1 MEQLILIDGNSL
13 LFKAF
18 YATGYMGNYM
28 INKDGIPTNGIFGFA
43 RMIDR
48 ILADNPSNYVLVAF
62 DYGKHTFRNDL
73 LDSYKATRTKTPDE
87 LIPQFAMAR
96 EYLTAHNIPYYELE
110 GYEGDDI
117 IGTLASFGEAHN
129 LEVAIYTGDKDAFQL
144 VSDKTTVYR
153 TVKGVTGI
161 DIYDK
166 AALKEKWDIEP
177 DQVRD
182 LLGLMGDSADNIPGI
197 KGVGEKTA
205 LKLIHQYGSIEG
217 INEHKDE
224 IKGKLGEKVRDG
236 IDDALMSKKVA
247 TILRDI
253 PMDVTL
259 DIAHYDGFDFNTLK
273 AFYQKYDMHSLL
285 KGLEINTEQKEE
297 KPLTYDIVKTLPSIT
312 KESAV
317 YVNIFD
323 ENYHKSDILG
333 FGIYND
339 DASYYISFE
348 DALKDDG
355 FLSYMKDEKKKKDG
369 FAIKGA
375 ILACLWHDIEVK
387 GYDFDLS
394 LATYVLAPGIKENMK
409 DVSEYYDYHG
419 VRYEEEVYGK
429 GAKRHVPELDEV
441 ARDTLEKAKAIYEL
455 KDVAI
460 KKLKDEEQYHLYEE
474 IEMPVTYILADM
486 EYQGAKVDR
495 DVLISMDQQFDQ
507 EIAEL
512 EQDIYKLAGEEFKI
526 SSPKQLGDILF
537 EKLGLKSG
545 KKTKTGYSTSQD
557 ILEKISDQHPIV
569 PLVLEYR
576 QKTKLSSTYL
586 KGLQEQI
593 FDDGKIHTIYKQTLT
608 QTGRLSSVDPN
619 LQNIPVRSEEGKKI
633 RKAFV
638 SEHGY
643 LVSFDYSQIELRILA
658 HLAHVTRLIE
668 AFKAGKDIHAHT
680 AALVFGVPDEEVTSL
695 QRRQA
700 KTINFGIIYG
710 MSEFRLSRQ
719 NNMTLDEAR
728 LFIAKYFETYPE
740 IKTYMD
746 QVVKDCEETGYVS
759 TVANRKRYIPTIH
772 DKNFMVREQ
781 AKRFAMNAPIQGS
794 GADIMKLAMIAVD
807 QAIKEHHFKS
817 KIILQIHDELI
828 FDVYEDEVE
837 TFMQVVKEAMESC
850 FKLDVPL
857 LVEGNYARN
866 WADLK

>member
-1 MEQLILIDGNSL
+1 M
-13 LFKAF
+13 
-18 YATGYMGNYM
+18 
-28 INKDGIPTNGIFGFA
+28 
-43 RMIDR
+43 
-48 ILADNPSNYVLVAF
+48 
-62 DYGKHTFRNDL
+62 
-73 LDSYKATRTKTPDE
+73 
-87 LIPQFAMAR
+87 
-96 EYLTAHNIPYYELE
+96 
-110 GYEGDDI
+110 
-117 IGTLASFGEAHN
+117 
-129 LEVAIYTGDKDAFQL
+129 
-144 VSDKTTVYR
+144 
-153 TVKGVTGI
+153 
-161 DIYDK
+161 
-166 AALKEKWDIEP
+166 
-177 DQVRD
+177 
-182 LLGLMGDSADNIPGI
+182 
-197 KGVGEKTA
+197 
-205 LKLIHQYGSIEG
+205 
-217 INEHKDE
+217 
-224 IKGKLGEKVRDG
+224 
-236 IDDALMSKKVA
+236 
-247 TILRDI
+247 
-253 PMDVTL
+253 
-259 DIAHYDGFDFNTLK
+259 
-273 AFYQKYDMHSLL
+273 
-285 KGLEINTEQKEE
+285 
-297 KPLTYDIVKTLPSIT
+297 
-312 KESAV
+312 
-317 YVNIFD
+317 
-323 ENYHKSDILG
+323 
-333 FGIYND
+333 
-339 DASYYISFE
+339 
-348 DALKDDG
+348 
-355 FLSYMKDEKKKKDG
+355 
-369 FAIKGA
+369 
-375 ILACLWHDIEVK
+375 
-387 GYDFDLS
+387 
-394 LATYVLAPGIKENMK
+394 
-409 DVSEYYDYHG
+409 
-419 VRYEEEVYGK
+419 
-429 GAKRHVPELDEV
+429 
-441 ARDTLEKAKAIYEL
+441 
-455 KDVAI
+455 
-460 KKLKDEEQYHLYEE
+460 
-474 IEMPVTYILADM
+474 
-486 EYQGAKVDR
+486 
-495 DVLISMDQQFDQ
+495 
-507 EIAEL
+507 
-512 EQDIYKLAGEEFKI
+512 
-526 SSPKQLGDILF
+526 
-537 EKLGLKSG
+537 
-545 KKTKTGYSTSQD
+545 
-557 ILEKISDQHPIV
+557 
-569 PLVLEYR
+569 
-576 QKTKLSSTYL
+576 
-586 KGLQEQI
+586 QEQI